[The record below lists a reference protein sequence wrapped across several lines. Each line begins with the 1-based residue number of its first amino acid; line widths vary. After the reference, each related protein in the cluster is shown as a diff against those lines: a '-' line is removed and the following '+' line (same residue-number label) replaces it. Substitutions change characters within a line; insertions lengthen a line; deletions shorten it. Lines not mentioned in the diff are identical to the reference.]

1 MAVSYKDLP
10 TRKPNRLASFD
21 YSVMATYFITIC
33 TKQRKR
39 LLWNSPVGAITD
51 RPQVQLS
58 PYGEIVDEG
67 IHAISVHYPMIL
79 VERYA
84 ILPDHVHLLLRI
96 VDRDGRSVIAPTIS
110 SVIRLFKGSVT
121 KQCGESIWQK
131 GFYDHV
137 VRNQEDLAEI
147 SEYIANNPIKWMEKH
162 FTER

>member
-1 MAVSYKDLP
+1 MAASYKDLP
-10 TRKPNRLASFD
+10 TRKPKIGWLPL
-21 YSVMATYFITIC
+21 TIALWPPI
-33 TKQRKR
+33 
-39 LLWNSPVGAITD
+39 LL
-51 RPQVQLS
+51 
-58 PYGEIVDEG
+58 
-67 IHAISVHYPMIL
+67 
-79 VERYA
+79 RYA
-84 ILPDHVHLLLRI
+84 PS
-96 VDRDGRSVIAPTIS
+96 SVSGCFGTAPTIS